1 MKLAKRLLIGLLV
14 LVVLLVGFLLA
25 APILFKDQIVAN
37 VKSAVNNNLNAKVD
51 FADANVSFLRSF
63 PDISL
68 AVDDYSV
75 VGIDTFAGLPLVT
88 GRQASVD
95 LGFWSVVAGD
105 GNYNIEAVTLDAPS
119 INLLVLTPELANYL
133 IVPET
138 EEAGG
143 AAGATSEEG
152 ADPLITLDHF
162 AVNDGSLVY
171 DDRTTTTYL
180 KLSGLEAIGDGD
192 FTASVFDLNT
202 VAKANAFTLAQGG
215 VTYLNEVTLDA
226 DAIVNI
232 DADAM
237 RYTFKDNRVTLNAL
251 ALEFGGSIDLQ
262 DNDDIDFNLTYQA
275 PANDFKQLWSIIPA
289 AYTEG
294 YERVQT
300 GGTFTLQGTVNGTYN
315 GDKEV
320 YPAFTVNSNI
330 SGGSVQY
337 PGRPVGITGIDAALA
352 VNSPSSDLDQLV
364 VDVPRFDF
372 TLGGDPFAGRFRLSS
387 PLSDPSV
394 DARLKGTLDLEKWSS
409 AIPLEGVSELAG
421 RIVADITMDNVRQS
435 AIDAGRYAEVNLAGD
450 LLVSNLVYTAEGTP
464 SVRIAQAKADFT
476 PQYVD
481 LQQFTATLGRSDI
494 SASAK
499 VNNILAYFSPEQTMR
514 GSVTMR
520 SNYFDADEWMTEEDS
535 ERVSSPAELNATATP
550 APAPEAETEVFDRF
564 DFDVDAEIQEL
575 AYGTYRPKDLR
586 VVGNIKPNRL
596 EIANAAATLEQSNFT
611 MSGVVNN
618 LFDYTFDDGVLTGD
632 LSVRS
637 GYFDVADF
645 MEDEGVT
652 TTNDAPATPP
662 AADATAETAPIPVP
676 RNINLKV
683 DMVADR
689 VQYTDITMNDVQGTM
704 LVRDGA
710 IVIEDGNANLLGG
723 AMDFT
728 GSYDTAEGQEPG
740 FHFSYDMKN
749 MDFSQ
754 VFGALNTFAILA
766 PVGKFISGNFSSQ
779 LVMEGK
785 LGADLFPQ
793 LSSIDAKGLL
803 RTAEARIA
811 SFKPLQVIGN
821 ALNVNELKNSTTLKD
836 IIAAFQINDGKVT
849 VEPFDFRL
857 AGIPMQLGGTHG
869 LDTDMDYRIRAAVP
883 RSLIQGNIVTGTALS
898 ALDKLAGQAGKLGL
912 NITPGDTLNLNVKLT
927 GSLADPRAGF
937 DLLGTEGGGGDG
949 SLAGSVKD
957 AVKDRVQEELETRKE
972 QVRDEL
978 ATRVDSA
985 KALAGAR
992 AQVVEDSLRSAAAQQ
1007 AERLE
1012 QEAANKLRGA
1022 LGLGRDSTATAG
1034 ADSLALPGAAQ
1045 DAVDDVKKELEK
1057 FNPFKRKKNGGGE

>member
-1 MKLAKRLLIGLLV
+1 MKLAKRLLIGLLIFVV
-14 LVVLLVGFLLA
+14 LVVGFLLA

-37 VKSAVNNNLNAKVD
+37 VKAAVNNNLDAEVD

-68 AVDDYSV
+68 AIDDYSV
-75 VGIDTFAGLPLVT
+75 VGIDTFAGLPLIT
-88 GRQASVD
+88 GRQARVD
-95 LGFWSVVAGD
+95 LGFWSVVAGN
-105 GNYNIEAVTLDAPS
+105 GNYNIDAVTLDAPN

-133 IVPET
+133 IVPEG
-138 EEAGG
+138 EEVG
-143 AAGATSEEG
+143 ADAGATSEEAG
-152 ADPLITLDHF
+152 PLITLDHF
-162 AVNDGSLVY
+162 AVREGSLVY
-171 DDRTTTTYL
+171 DDRTTATYIEL
-180 KLSGLEAIGDGD
+180 TGLEATGDGD
-192 FTASVFDLNT
+192 FTASIFDLRT
-202 VAKANAFTLAQGG
+202 VATAEAFSLAQGG
-215 VTYLNEVTLDA
+215 VTYLDAVTLDA
-226 DAIVNI
+226 DAVVNI
-232 DADAM
+232 DADAL

-262 DNDDIDFNLTYQA
+262 DNDDIDFDLTYRA

-320 YPAFTVNSNI
+320 YPAFTVSSDI

-337 PGRPVGITGIDAALA
+337 PGRPVGITGIDAALE

-387 PLSDPSV
+387 PMSDPNV

-535 ERVSSPAELNATATP
+535 ERVSSPAELNATAATP
-550 APAPEAETEVFDRF
+550 SPEAETEVFDRF
-564 DFDVDAEIQEL
+564 DFDVDAEIREL

-586 VVGNIKPNRL
+586 VIGNIKPNRL

-611 MSGVVNN
+611 LSGVVNN
-618 LFDYTFDDGVLTGD
+618 LFDYTFDEGILTGD

-637 GYFDVADF
+637 GYFSVADF
-645 MEDEGVT
+645 MDDELTAAAGS
-652 TTNDAPATPP
+652 APASPP
-662 AADATAETAPIPVP
+662 TSQTTAEAAPIPVP

-689 VQYTDITMNDVQGTM
+689 VQYTDITMNDVRGTM

-710 IVIEDGNANLLGG
+710 VVIEDGNANLLGG
-723 AMDFT
+723 AMGFT
-728 GSYDTAEGQEPG
+728 GSYDTAEGDEPG
-740 FHFSYDMKN
+740 FHFAYDMKN

-754 VFGALNTFAILA
+754 AFGALNTFAALA
-766 PVGKFISGNFSSQ
+766 PVGKFISGNFSSE

-785 LGADLFPQ
+785 LGADLFPKM
-793 LSSIDAKGLL
+793 SSIDAKGLL

-821 ALNVNELKNSTTLKD
+821 ALNVNELKNSTTLRD
-836 IIAAFQINDGKVT
+836 IIAAFQINDGRVT

-883 RSLIQGNIVTGTALS
+883 RTLIQGNIVTGTALS

-912 NITPGDTLNLNVKLT
+912 NISPGDTLNLNVKLT
-927 GSLADPRAGF
+927 GTLADPRAGF
-937 DLLGTEGGGGDG
+937 DLLGTEGGGGNE
-949 SLAGSVKD
+949 SLAGSVAD
-957 AVKDRVQEELETRKE
+957 AAKERVQEELE
-972 QVRDEL
+972 
-978 ATRVDSA
+978 TRVDSA

-1012 QEAANKLRGA
+1012 REAANKLRGA

-1034 ADSLALPGAAQ
+1034 SDSLALPGAAQ

-1057 FNPFKRKKNGGGE
+1057 FNPFKRKKSGGGE